1 MCLEWISSGGEPRG
15 HQARDRADRG
25 QPWEQWSQKYWK
37 HLFHEFCDTGRW
49 WDISVLIII
58 YFLNIIYSVLKQHQV
73 TDQLPPE

>member
-37 HLFHEFCDTGRW
+37 HLFHEFCDTGKEK
-49 WDISVLIII
+49 I
-58 YFLNIIYSVLKQHQV
+58 
-73 TDQLPPE
+73 